1 MLQACGVSCVE
12 RALASYVESQYSD
25 PLASRMTKLGCGGF
39 KTYPNIHLVTAS
51 ADIAEVRNAVDPR
64 VVGTLRIAIA
74 RAVCCAGGVEVA
86 SAA

>member
-12 RALASYVESQYSD
+12 RALASCDKSQHSD
-25 PLASRMTKLGCGGF
+25 PSFPALASLRCSGF
-39 KTYPNIHLVTAS
+39 KTYPNVHLVTAS